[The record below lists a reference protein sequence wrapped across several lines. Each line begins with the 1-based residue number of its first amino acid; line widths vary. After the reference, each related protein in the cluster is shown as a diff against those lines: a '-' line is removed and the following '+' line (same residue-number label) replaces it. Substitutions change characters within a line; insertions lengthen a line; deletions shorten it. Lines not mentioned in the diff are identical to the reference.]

1 LAEHIRYVESVWQR
15 ISVAGPLHDPADGKV
30 VGSLYVVAAPDESE
44 AWRLLHEDPF
54 FRAGIW
60 QDVRL
65 SSLTPALGTWIGGRI
80 WD

>member
-1 LAEHIRYVESVWQR
+1 
-15 ISVAGPLHDPADGKV
+15 
-30 VGSLYVVAAPDESE
+30 VGSLYVVAAPDEAE

-60 QDVRL
+60 QDVCL